1 VIRGGL
7 TGSLWWLLARLR
19 LCLAGI
25 DELEVRRLLL
35 QRTRWILLTAGGA
48 AFLVALGGTLRT
60 EIASQ
65 PALWPA
71 PAREAELAL
80 YGAAAALGLVTL
92 VLWRYSQAIVRRAR
106 SDRSGTPGVC
116 RGTVRWIVTAQD
128 GGWPVLIRR
137 DDGRWLWLT
146 GNPAAL
152 ALVRSR
158 LARTGGARGYRLTIT
173 LVYHRRSRVIER
185 VTGTAVVAL
194 QAAWQSSRE
203 IAADRA

>member
-1 VIRGGL
+1 VVRAGV
-7 TGSLWWLLARLR
+7 TGCLWWLLARLR

-35 QRTRWILLTAGGA
+35 QRTRWVVLTAGGA

-60 EIASQ
+60 EIASR

-71 PAREAELAL
+71 PAREAELGL
-80 YGAAAALGLVTL
+80 YGAAAVLGLVTL
-92 VLWRYSQAIVRRAR
+92 LIWRYSQAVVRRAR
-106 SDRSGTPGVC
+106 SDRSGTPAVC
-116 RGTVRWIVTAQD
+116 RGTVRRILATAD
-128 GGWPVLIRR
+128 GGWPMLVRR

-146 GNPAAL
+146 GNPQVL

-158 LARTGGARGYRLTIT
+158 LARTGGERGYRLTIT

-194 QAAWQSSRE
+194 EAAWQSSRE
-203 IAADRA
+203 LAGDRA